1 MGVLRSTWRV
11 DDVHLDCWYDTL
23 DARVSAGSSDGS
35 GFIGSR
41 VCHFIARDATVAWDP
56 LNAHCGFAFV
66 NARSDGG
73 SVLVKPFERTAER
86 LAVGGDE
93 GS

>member
-73 SVLVKPFERTAER
+73 SVLVIPFERA
-86 LAVGGDE
+86 A
-93 GS
+93 